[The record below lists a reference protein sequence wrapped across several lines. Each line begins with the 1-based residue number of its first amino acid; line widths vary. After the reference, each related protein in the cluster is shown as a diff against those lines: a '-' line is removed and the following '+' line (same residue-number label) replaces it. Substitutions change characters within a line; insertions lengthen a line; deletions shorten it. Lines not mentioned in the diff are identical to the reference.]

1 MARIAAVG
9 DRATL
14 AAGPCGPRLAM
25 ARRMH
30 MTRLASLSFVAALS
44 ACTSDPQP
52 QPPLEPITAVGS
64 FEVIATLTFPA
75 DTGVDGLPRSE
86 GLVLRL
92 DQASDGSIL
101 SVWGGSGGS
110 NHNTLQ
116 RTDATRLALPYA
128 VDIGVAPRVDFSIEE
143 SLVLES
149 AELTLIDGDGDGVP
163 DAVQGS
169 GTCSYSYFIPDVE
182 ERVSCAF
189 TLQGNPDITPPELVI
204 TSDAANHDVLALLS
218 IGASEPLDPATKAV
232 LRYGDTRIEMA
243 AFPEDAPYVQYF
255 STAEILPFATELR
268 IELDPPPQ
276 DLGGLAVQNLPLAV
290 NTMPDPGIFG
300 EDGFEGEVAAV
311 LDGAEIVTGVGEIA
325 AIAGTRA
332 LLVESG
338 DRAVLRVPLTGGE
351 THVRFQYRMLAE
363 STEYSGCSSLT
374 VRAGFPGL
382 PPYQNASSHRLSR
395 PEVFDQPTSHEV
407 WGAAGPIVEQEI
419 TVLDGTTGEVIL
431 RFFDDPSFGTYGP
444 QCPPTALL
452 IDELRAE

>member
-1 MARIAAVG
+1 
-9 DRATL
+9 
-14 AAGPCGPRLAM
+14 
-25 ARRMH
+25 
-30 MTRLASLSFVAALS
+30 MTRLFSLSFVAALS

-52 QPPLEPITAVGS
+52 VPPPVPNTAVGS
-64 FEVIATLTFPA
+64 FDVTATLTFPA
-75 DTGVDGLPRSE
+75 DAVVDGLPRSE
-86 GLVLRL
+86 RLVLRL
-92 DQASDGSIL
+92 DQASDGSIM
-101 SVWGGSGGS
+101 SIWGGSGGS
-110 NHNTLQ
+110 NHITLQ
-116 RTDATRLALPYA
+116 RTDTTRLAPPYA
-128 VDIGVAPRVDFSIEE
+128 VDIDVAPQVAFSTED
-143 SLVLES
+143 SLTLES
-149 AELTLIDGDGDGVP
+149 AELTLIDDDGDGVP

-182 ERVSCAF
+182 EAVSCTF
-189 TLQGNPDITPPELVI
+189 TLQGDPDVTPPELAI
-204 TSDAANHDVLALLS
+204 TSDAANHDVLASLS
-218 IGASEPLDPATKAV
+218 IGASEPLDRATKAV
-232 LRYGDTRIEMA
+232 LRYGDTRIEME
-243 AFPEDAPYVQYF
+243 AFPPDAPYVQYF
-255 STAEILPFATELR
+255 STAEILPFATEVR

-276 DLGGLAVQNLPLAV
+276 DLGGLAPLNLPLTV

-338 DRAVLRVPLTGGE
+338 DSAVLRVPLAGGE

-363 STEYSGCSSLT
+363 SAEYSGCSSLS

-382 PPYQNASSHRLSR
+382 PPYQNASTTRLSR
-395 PEVFDQPTSHEV
+395 PEAFDQPTNDEV

-419 TVLDGTTGEVIL
+419 TVRDGTTGEVIL
-431 RFFDDPSFGTYGP
+431 RFFDDPSSGSYGP